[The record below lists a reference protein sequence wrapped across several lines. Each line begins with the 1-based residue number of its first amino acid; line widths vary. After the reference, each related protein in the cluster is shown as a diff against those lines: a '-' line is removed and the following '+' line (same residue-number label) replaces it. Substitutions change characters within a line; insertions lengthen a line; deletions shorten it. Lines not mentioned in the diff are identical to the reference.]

1 MNCRIPKLGLLII
14 VRVTDASGAAAI
26 WVILLMI
33 LHQPRGSVSLLD
45 GDLVAGEVRPNFF
58 DRLP

>member
-1 MNCRIPKLGLLII
+1 MDCRIPKLGLLII
-14 VRVTDASGAAAI
+14 VRVTDVSGAAAI
-26 WVILLMI
+26 WVILLMV

-45 GDLVAGEVRPNFF
+45 GVLVAGEVRADLF